1 MGVLDL
7 IEKFGEAEDNLSS
20 REIISPVHGNRKI
33 ATRLAGIVYQL
44 TIPRVDNGWHKFTPI
59 DYESARRIGEAD
71 PVEIDQYLRHLPRVR
86 MVLVQRT
93 GSDYLAIP
101 LKQSKVVEDLY
112 PVLLVDNAPMDFDTV
127 IARYDGVRLW
137 YHDLDPRND
146 PQKGEYLRESFQ
158 NSVKATDVRFSG
170 LTFEEK
176 SAYALRAQIEEQA
189 REKTNE
195 ERVKEAVEH
204 GGGEM
209 LRLIEREDHFSV
221 TYTVDG
227 RQYTTR
233 VTKDDS
239 MAVVC
244 AGFCL
249 SGEDEKFDLKSLIPV
264 LKEGHR
270 DRHYFEVWNADD
282 PNFYDPHRPGYN
294 RDDEDEDDW

>member
-7 IEKFGEAEDNLSS
+7 IDRLGEAEDNLSS
-20 REIISPVHGNRKI
+20 REIVSPVHGNRKI

-44 TIPRVDNGWHKFTPI
+44 KIPRVDNGWHKFVPL
-59 DYESARRIGEAD
+59 DYESAKRIGGAD
-71 PVEIDQYLRHLPRVR
+71 PVEVDQYLSHLPRVR

-101 LKQSKVVEDLY
+101 MKQSKVVEDLY

-127 IARYDGVRLW
+127 VARYDGVNLW

-158 NSVKATDVRFSG
+158 NSVKSDEVRFSG

-189 REKTNE
+189 RVKTSEEKL
-195 ERVKEAVEH
+195 KEAVEH
-204 GGGEM
+204 GGGDM
-209 LRLIEREDHFSV
+209 LGFVERQDHFSV

-233 VTKDDS
+233 VSKDEG
-239 MAVVC
+239 MNVVC

-270 DRHYFEVWNADD
+270 DNRYFEVWNADD
-282 PNFYDPHRPGYN
+282 PNYHDPHRAN
-294 RDDEDEDDW
+294 RDDDDEDDW